1 MSLDYAATV
10 AIDTTAGVLELT
22 ASDPS
27 LVDPFLADGLAL
39 RWAREGNAQPEPVEA
54 RFRIVAPGV
63 LPVDVGR
70 RVSVLVHDA
79 PGGDPVA
86 TFYGRVAEV
95 QAEPVEYGDGIST
108 VLGLA
113 HDVVCVDYTADLAEL
128 TANFPAYDPAVTPST
143 RSGFGRIRDYL
154 EDTPGAMAAGG
165 GLYGS
170 AFASTSLDSW
180 VALKAEE
187 AGTGGV
193 LDRVQSVLD
202 QVGVGDVPADL
213 PADGEAVATALDRR
227 KARRAILAPR
237 VDPDVAPGTFHA
249 AGEWAIDAP
258 PALYTS
264 ADPAAFPAVLTDGP
278 LGWGLAIDE
287 DSPVVL
293 PAAQVELGV
302 KWRRDKFTHPNRA
315 TVTYTPPGATDAVSL
330 TVDGDDKPA
339 ADPVVNIALDAQL
352 LGATIPTYSQDST
365 YGPRRMAWMYLPE
378 SDARDRW
385 QADSFRYYP
394 PDWSRLLHQPWFP
407 LHEAVDDTP
416 ATAPSDPMTRAQCY
430 GIPLV
435 VSGIDPAFHPMGREW
450 YAGTLSAVTL
460 TLGDARAVL
469 DVQLRRVL
477 PVPTGAGALTPADLD
492 PAITVADLD
501 PRFSVYDYRL
511 ARGA

>member
-10 AIDTTAGVLELT
+10 AIDTTAGLLQLA
-22 ASDPS
+22 ASAPS

-95 QAEPVEYGDGIST
+95 QAEPVEYGDGTTT

-128 TANFPAYDPAVTPST
+128 TANFPAYVGAATPAIRTA
-143 RSGFGRIRDYL
+143 FNRIRAYINDGGAGI
-154 EDTPGAMAAGG
+154 PGTLGG
-165 GLYGS
+165 VFGS
-170 AFASTSLDSW
+170 AFGGGGMDTWTELLDED
-180 VALKAEE
+180 AA
-187 AGTGGV
+187 AGNT
-193 LDRVQSVLD
+193 LDRVLGVLA
-202 QVGVGDVPADL
+202 QVGTGEL
-213 PADGEAVATALDRR
+213 PADVPGETFATALDRR
-227 KARRAILAPR
+227 LHRRCVLAPR
-237 VDPDVAPGTFHA
+237 VDADTPPGDFHA
-249 AGEWAIDAP
+249 AGDWGVDAP
-258 PALYTS
+258 PATYTS
-264 ADPAAFPAVLTDGP
+264 ADPLAFPAVLTDGP
-278 LGWGLAIDE
+278 LGWGLVIDE
-287 DSPVVL
+287 DSPVAL

-315 TVTYTPPGATDAVSL
+315 TVTYTPPGATDATSVS
-330 TVDGDDKPA
+330 VDADDKA
-339 ADPVVNIALDAQL
+339 STDPVVTIGLDAPL
-352 LGATIPTYSQDST
+352 LGAVKAGYAQTAD
-365 YGPRRMAWMYLPE
+365 YGPRRMALMYLPE
-378 SDARDRW
+378 ADARDRW

-394 PDWSRLLHQPWFP
+394 EDWTRLLHQPWFP
-407 LHEAVDDTP
+407 LHEDVDDTP
-416 ATAPSDPMTRAQCY
+416 ETTPSDPATRAACY
-430 GIPLV
+430 AVPLV

-501 PRFSVYDYRL
+501 PRFTVYDYRL